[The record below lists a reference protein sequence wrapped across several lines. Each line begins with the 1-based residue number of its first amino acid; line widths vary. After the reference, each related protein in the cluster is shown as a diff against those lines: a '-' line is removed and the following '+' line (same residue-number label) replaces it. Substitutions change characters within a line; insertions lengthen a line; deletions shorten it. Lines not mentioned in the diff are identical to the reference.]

1 MILPEL
7 FSLLR
12 QIRVLK
18 NSLTH
23 KHTNISAMLAFLLAL
38 ALTACEREQ
47 RRFTEIAPLSGR
59 PQPQANTELRPG
71 MPGAPGAQGKT
82 TVPAPYGENAWAIA
96 EGKRL
101 YNWFNCVGC
110 HAQGGGGMGPPL
122 IDEKWIYGSD
132 PDVIH
137 ATILEGRP
145 NGMPAYGGK
154 LADQQVWQL
163 VAYVRAMSGL
173 VRKDVRP
180 GRNDDMAVRPSEQ
193 AMESQTAESAGSSLP
208 KPEQPR

>member
-1 MILPEL
+1 MILQEL
-7 FSLLR
+7 SARFRQTRLL
-12 QIRVLK
+12 Q
-18 NSLTH
+18 NSLKQKQT
-23 KHTNISAMLAFLLAL
+23 KIAAILALLLPL

-59 PQPQANTELRPG
+59 PEPQANTDLRPG
-71 MPGAPGAQGKT
+71 MPGAPGAQSKT
-82 TVPAPYGENAWAIA
+82 TVPPSYGENAWAIA

-101 YNWFNCVGC
+101 YTWFNCVGC
-110 HAQGGGGMGPPL
+110 HAHGGGGMGPPL
-122 IDEKWIYGSD
+122 MDEKWIYGSD
-132 PDVIH
+132 PDSIH
-137 ATILEGRP
+137 ATILQGRP
-145 NGMPAYGGK
+145 NGMPAFGGK

-193 AMESQTAESAGSSLP
+193 AMEYQMPEAAGSPPS
-208 KPEQPR
+208 EQPR